1 MWHCS
6 AQQSGVWCRKYAGPP
21 ICKIGCELCLCKSR
35 SDYALTTC
43 RCQPLAPVFCAL
55 GYKNRALLL
64 YSRFFFCCFGLTN
77 KTKFPFK
84 CIGKSDIKTSL
95 GSHYISA
102 NTKCF
107 PLKDKKG
114 VSEWRCNKAV
124 KVRDTVCVFQ
134 YCIYITDKVLYSYFI
149 IPLSGEYKNRLQEP
163 IEAG

>member
-1 MWHCS
+1 MSVQITLGLCS
-6 AQQSGVWCRKYAGPP
+6 YDLQVPAPCSCVLCIGLQKQSTVTLFT
-21 ICKIGCELCLCKSR
+21 IL
-35 SDYALTTC
+35 
-43 RCQPLAPVFCAL
+43 
-55 GYKNRALLL
+55 
-64 YSRFFFCCFGLTN
+64 FFCFGLTN

-134 YCIYITDKVLYSYFI
+134 YCIYSTDKVLYSYFI

>member
-1 MWHCS
+1 MPDPQFAKLDVSCVCANHARIICS
-6 AQQSGVWCRKYAGPP
+6 YDLQMPAH
-21 ICKIGCELCLCKSR
+21 
-35 SDYALTTC
+35 D
-43 RCQPLAPVFCAL
+43 PVFCAL
-55 GYKNRALLL
+55 GNKNRTLLLLL
-64 YSRFFFCCFGLTN
+64 YSRFFFCSGLTN

-124 KVRDTVCVFQ
+124 KARDTVCVFQ
-134 YCIYITDKVLYSYFI
+134 HCIYSTDKVLYSF
-149 IPLSGEYKNRLQEP
+149 LLFLFRVNVKTGSRSQ
-163 IEAG
+163 